1 MSRFKHL
8 LATTRP
14 PFLILTPACALLGI
28 GTAVWTSGHVNAL
41 YVVLA
46 LVGALCAHISVDTL
60 NEYFDFK
67 SELDFHT
74 NRTPFSGGSGTLPA
88 QPDLARQVLA
98 LGLITLVVTAGIGL
112 LFVWIRGW
120 ELLPLGLLGLLIVV
134 TYTPWLA
141 KLPILCLIAPGLGF
155 GLLMVMGTD
164 FVLTGSYSWTA
175 FTASL
180 VPFLLVNNLLLLNQ
194 FPDVDADRIVARRH
208 YPIVIGRRPSSL
220 IYGSFMLLAFLAIV
234 AGVSLGLLPL
244 ATLVALVML
253 LAAVPT
259 AIGAYRQAEHTDK
272 LVPYLKL
279 NVLICIVTP
288 VLMAVGL
295 FLA

>member
-1 MSRFKHL
+1 MNRFKHL
-8 LATTRP
+8 FATTRP
-14 PFLILTPACALLGI
+14 PFLILTPACLLLGI
-28 GTAVWTSGHVNAL
+28 GTAVWTSEHVNAL
-41 YVVLA
+41 YAILA

-88 QPDLARQVLA
+88 HPDLAGQVLA

-112 LFVWIRGW
+112 FFVWIWGW

-134 TYTPWLA
+134 IYTPWLA
-141 KLPILCLIAPGLGF
+141 KLPLLCLIAPGLGF

-175 FTASL
+175 FAASL
-180 VPFLLVNNLLLLNQ
+180 TPFFLVNNLLLLNQ
-194 FPDVDADRIVARRH
+194 FPDVDADKIVARRH

-220 IYGSFMLLAFLAIV
+220 IYGSFMLLAFVAIV
-234 AGVSLGLLPL
+234 AGVSLGLLPS
-244 ATLVALVML
+244 ASLVALLML
-253 LAAVPT
+253 VAAVPT
-259 AIGAYRQAEHTDK
+259 VVGAYRHAEHTQK
-272 LVPYLKL
+272 LAPYLKL
-279 NVLICIVTP
+279 NVVICIATP
-288 VLMAVGL
+288 VLMAVNL
-295 FLA
+295 SLA